1 MSVGFS
7 VLILSNLLLIT
18 VPPLI
23 IPMALSIPQ
32 APPGTNL
39 FLAKADTNGNLEWSR
54 SFGGFARDV
63 GHTVIEC
70 YEGGIAVAG
79 STHTYGM
86 GSSDL
91 WLLRTNGTGHPIW
104 NQSYGGTEWDECF
117 DLVECNDGG
126 FAIAG
131 ETLSFGNGGT
141 DVILVKTDI
150 LGNEVWMKTFGGPE
164 DDKGSSIVRCN
175 DGGYAIS
182 ATTYSFGAGSSDMW
196 FIRTDRHGQLIWN
209 KTFGRPYE
217 EVANSVIL
225 CRDGGFLLVGKTQI
239 AVYDPGTLFL
249 VRLDMH
255 GNQIWNKTSR
265 SSSSYYGEG
274 WSAVECSDG
283 GFGVIGRMHTAN
295 PDDLYD
301 IWFLRFDSNGQIQ
314 WSRKHGGTE
323 LSIALGGYS
332 VRECDDGGFVMAGKF
347 GYQSSPNDIWLCRTD
362 ADGDV
367 LWSVNYQGIHSGSG
381 FLLGD
386 CSDGGYIITGAVE
399 TPAESVV
406 LELAGESVLS
416 NGVITAHHDWGLPR
430 IVTREYEA

>member
-23 IPMALSIPQ
+23 IPMAMPIPQ

-39 FLAKADTNGNLEWSR
+39 LLAKADTNGNLEWSR

-70 YEGGIAVAG
+70 YEGGIAVVG
-79 STHTYGM
+79 STHTYGK

-91 WLLRTNGTGHPIW
+91 WLLRTNRTGHPIW

-131 ETLSFGNGGT
+131 ETLSFGNGNA

-150 LGNEVWMKTFGGPE
+150 LGNEQWMMTFGGPN
-164 DDKGSSIVRCN
+164 DDKGSSIVKCG

-182 ATTYSFGAGSSDMW
+182 ATTHSFGVGSSDMW
-196 FIRTDRHGQLIWN
+196 LIRTDRHGQLVWS
-209 KTFGRPYE
+209 KTFGGLYE
-217 EVANSVIL
+217 DIANSVVL
-225 CRDGGFLLVGKTQI
+225 CRDGGFLLVGRTKI
-239 AVYDPGTLFL
+239 SSFDPGTLFM
-249 VRLDMH
+249 VRLDQT
-255 GNQIWNKTSR
+255 GNQIWNR
-265 SSSSYYGEG
+265 SYIGISHFGEG

-283 GFGVIGRMHTAN
+283 GFGVIGSMNVAGES
-295 PDDLYD
+295 DFDD
-301 IWFLRFDSNGQIQ
+301 IWFLRFDSIGAIQ
-314 WSRKHGGTE
+314 WERKHGGTGI
-323 LSIALGGYS
+323 SIPLGGYS

-362 ADGDV
+362 AEGDV
-367 LWSVNYQGIHSGSG
+367 LWSVNYEGMHSGSG
-381 FLLGD
+381 FLLED

-399 TPAESVV
+399 TPAASVV
-406 LELAGESVLS
+406 LRLPACNEFNNGIAEVRQESIS
-416 NGVITAHHDWGLPR
+416 RKIIAW
-430 IVTREYEA
+430 EYKA